1 MTENDGKCNTYAES
15 IRTNVHLVIIYRQ
28 LLGTKR
34 LSVTF
39 FILAG
44 LTYSMNMKQKQSG
57 RFAAAEELKIYFNT
71 SGIFLKLLVCLV
83 AILTIL
89 IIGCDLYAGYTS
101 EEEPNDLPE
110 TANEFQGTNISWT
123 GKIENATDQD
133 WYRVYLSAGNT
144 YRFTL
149 NNLQNDLNLML
160 YTSDIN
166 NIGNSDRN
174 ELLDEVIEYAVPTTS
189 FYYVLVEGSVNATD
203 DYLGKYVMNMSVVE

>member
-1 MTENDGKCNTYAES
+1 MQYESAPFTGRLFCIGKD
-15 IRTNVHLVIIYRQ
+15 
-28 LLGTKR
+28 LLGIER
-34 LSVTF
+34 LFVTF
-39 FILAG
+39 SILAG
-44 LTYSMNMKQKQSG
+44 LTCSMNMKQTQTG
-57 RFAAAEELKIYFNT
+57 RSAAAEELKIYFNT

-123 GKIENATDQD
+123 GIIENASDKD
-133 WYRVYLSAGNT
+133 YYKVYLSAGNT

>member
-1 MTENDGKCNTYAES
+1 
-15 IRTNVHLVIIYRQ
+15 
-28 LLGTKR
+28 
-34 LSVTF
+34 
-39 FILAG
+39 
-44 LTYSMNMKQKQSG
+44 MKQTQTG
-57 RFAAAEELKIYFNT
+57 RSAAAEELKIYFNT
-71 SGIFLKLLVCLV
+71 SGIYLKLLVCLV
-83 AILTIL
+83 AILVVL

-189 FYYVLVEGSVNATD
+189 FYYVLVEGS
-203 DYLGKYVMNMSVVE
+203 

>member
-1 MTENDGKCNTYAES
+1 M
-15 IRTNVHLVIIYRQ
+15 
-28 LLGTKR
+28 
-34 LSVTF
+34 
-39 FILAG
+39 
-44 LTYSMNMKQKQSG
+44 
-57 RFAAAEELKIYFNT
+57 
-71 SGIFLKLLVCLV
+71 LVCLV

-89 IIGCDLYAGYTS
+89 ITMHLYAGYTS

-123 GKIENATDQD
+123 GIIENASDKD
-133 WYRVYLSAGNT
+133 YYKVYLSAGNT